1 MSTAHPAVPVR
12 PAFVQPQGERRDPG
26 GLCPHEHRRRP
37 PTDRRDPGHH
47 GAAVTTEARPDAG
60 RSLLAGGHGRRPF
73 PGKGLTTRRGRLVVT
88 LRTRNMPCRSQC
100 QRRFCLS
107 PFHRNKMSPDQRF
120 YVYSSCS
127 GLTSTVLGVAPK
139 MPEMT
144 ASIPEM
150 QTRLIVAAM
159 EFSVKGYF

>member
-1 MSTAHPAVPVR
+1 
-12 PAFVQPQGERRDPG
+12 
-26 GLCPHEHRRRP
+26 
-37 PTDRRDPGHH
+37 
-47 GAAVTTEARPDAG
+47 
-60 RSLLAGGHGRRPF
+60 
-73 PGKGLTTRRGRLVVT
+73 
-88 LRTRNMPCRSQC
+88 
-100 QRRFCLS
+100 
-107 PFHRNKMSPDQRF
+107 MSPDQRF

-159 EFSVKGYF
+159 EFSVKGYFKIGQILLDK